1 MKVLCAWC
9 EEEGK
14 QALIRESESDPDPCA
29 MATHGICR
37 EHEGALLKQI
47 AVLARKQKQ
56 KEREPVF
63 YGKARGAGA
72 VTISVNSCELSR
84 PGS

>member
-14 QALIRESESDPDPCA
+14 QALIRESESDPCA

-37 EHEGALLKQI
+37 EHEVALLKQI
-47 AVLARKQKQ
+47 AVLARKRKQ
-56 KEREPVF
+56 KGREPVF
-63 YGKARGAGA
+63 YGKAREAGA
-72 VTISVNSCELSR
+72 ITTSVNSRELSL

>member
-14 QALIRESESDPDPCA
+14 QALMGVIESDPYA

-37 EHEGALLKQI
+37 QHEVALLKQI
-47 AVLARKQKQ
+47 AVLARKLKQ
-56 KEREPVF
+56 KDREPVL
-63 YGKARGAGA
+63 YGRARGGRA
-72 VTISVNSCELSR
+72 VTLAVDSLKLNL
-84 PGS
+84 PGR

>member
-14 QALIRESESDPDPCA
+14 HALIGVTESGPCT

-37 EHEGALLKQI
+37 RHEVAVLKQI

-56 KEREPVF
+56 KDREPVL
-63 YGKARGAGA
+63 YGRARGGGA
-72 VTISVNSCELSR
+72 VPTAVHSRKVNL
-84 PGS
+84 PGR